1 MNIKLLICLVLALM
15 VGNNE
20 AQSPSFF
27 QTFMSNLGQIFRRN
41 SSSNSTSSTEVSTE
55 STSSVATVFLDPGT
69 VTSSYYTTDYS
80 TMTETE
86 TELMTVTETSTLT
99 LSWLRLGVLIIL
111 FFLFVLIYVFK
122 IE

>member
-1 MNIKLLICLVLALM
+1 MNIKSLIFLVLALM

-20 AQSPSFF
+20 AQSQPSFF

-55 STSSVATVFLDPGT
+55 STSSVATVYLDPGT
-69 VTSSYYTTDYS
+69 ITSSYIMTDYL

-86 TELMTVTETSTLT
+86 TESMTVTETSTLT
-99 LSWLRLGVLIIL
+99 LSWLRLDSLIHL
-111 FFLFVLIYVFK
+111 LHFYFIYLCV
-122 IE
+122 